1 MSLPLGDLAG
11 RLGVDASPDD
21 VELALRLTRLVRLN
35 VLAVDATAEAVGIT
49 TPEAVVLVSLAAAGP
64 PHVLSPTALHGVV
77 VQSPG
82 GITKTLRRLEQA
94 GLVGRRVDPAD
105 RRSLLVELTEAGR
118 DRAREV
124 LDATT
129 AHYRWLLADVDDDDL
144 RTFAAVSGE
153 LLGRL
158 EGQLGFRP
166 SRDPLTT

>member
-94 GLVGRRVDPAD
+94 GLVERRVDPSD

-129 AHYRWLLADVDDDDL
+129 AHYRWLLADVDEADL
-144 RTFAAVSGE
+144 RTFAAVSGV

-158 EGQLGFRP
+158 EGRLGFRA
-166 SRDPLTT
+166 SATH

>member
-1 MSLPLGDLAG
+1 MSLRLGDLAD
-11 RLGVDASPDD
+11 RLGVDASPDE
-21 VELALRLTRLVRLN
+21 VELALRLTRLVRLGSM
-35 VLAVDATAEAVGIT
+35 AVDAAADGVGIT

-77 VQSPG
+77 AQSPG

-94 GLVGRRVDPAD
+94 GLVERRVDPSD
-105 RRSLLVELTEAGR
+105 RRSLLVELTGTGR

-129 AHYRWLLADVDDDDL
+129 AHHRWLLADVDEDDL
-144 RTFAAVSGE
+144 RTFTAVAGD

-158 EGQLGFRP
+158 EARLGFRP
-166 SRDPLTT
+166 SGGPLTT